1 MDVVLAHG
9 LWMPGIVMTPLAARL
24 ARAGHRCHIFRYA
37 GHRRP
42 LEWNAERLQRFVQR
56 RLQGRRAHYVGH
68 SLGGLVVLRTLTLHA
83 ELVVGCVVL
92 LGTPAQGCLSA
103 RLAGAR
109 LGGWMLGASLPLWRE
124 GESARWPRPEPLG
137 VIAGSAPFGLA
148 RALARLPGQNDGVV
162 RVEET
167 FVDGMR
173 ERIVLPVAHSA
184 MVVSRRV
191 AVQVQSF
198 LDRGCFA

>member
-42 LEWNAERLQRFVQR
+42 LEWNAERLQRFVRR
-56 RLQGRRAHYVGH
+56 RLGGRPAHYVGH
-68 SLGGLVVLRTLTLHA
+68 SLGGLVVLRALTMHA
-83 ELVVGCVVL
+83 ELAVGRVVL

-109 LGGWMLGASLPLWRE
+109 IGDWMLGASAPLWRE
-124 GESARWPRPEPLG
+124 GENARWTRPEPLG

-148 RALARLPGQNDGVV
+148 RMVARLPGHNDGVV

-167 FVDGMR
+167 FVGGMR

-184 MVVSRRV
+184 MVVSPRV
-191 AVQVQSF
+191 AAQVRAF
-198 LDRGCFA
+198 LEQGRFA